1 MSSVTPNDPPHLHNL
16 LSKFG
21 VERLGE
27 GDVGAGAN
35 LLAAMACSLA
45 NVQRPGSGLVNGDGE
60 TLAVGTSLLVSGAL
74 SVSLISEKVLAGL
87 ATRQNNLVSHLT
99 QKTESDEVEAKKSRL
114 SMSVSPADFM
124 ADMQASMLDTLHQPF
139 SGIGSAGSAGS
150 WSQLVETPPLP
161 TFDDLSAN
169 PMLFVTGYTPASLT
183 QQLERCHLGRPLVH
197 VGVGSAADFSRFEG
211 ACPTIMDGRVTKGA
225 SMENIRGTVV
235 VTDSSGAL
243 DEAIKGHLPQAQ
255 WVSRLLWLVD
265 SGPEPGEPGDCQT
278 PIPLDLL
285 GLRYE
290 AAMTTAWGQR
300 LNNQTTAP
308 VMIRSD
314 FSKWQARW
322 MAFLKAREPEC
333 PGISGTA
340 RNLYATLDF
349 GLNQLVNAG
358 KTADGFKWYSDE
370 VEALARFLVQRMIN
384 ARSAMLFS
392 VRDEWLRQK
401 MEQILIKLED
411 GPVELRDLVRKF
423 HRLTTAQ
430 CLEPLHILKG
440 RGRVMCIDNKWQLA
454 QSACIDVAPLQ
465 LTNVA

>member
-1 MSSVTPNDPPHLHNL
+1 MLSETTNDPPHLHNL
-16 LSKFG
+16 LAKFG

-45 NVQRPGSGLVNGDGE
+45 NFERPGSGLVNIDGDTIG
-60 TLAVGTSLLVSGAL
+60 VGASFLVSGAR

-87 ATRQNNLVSHLT
+87 ATRQNNLVAHLC
-99 QKTESDEVEAKKSRL
+99 KKAESDEEEAKKSKWP
-114 SMSVSPADFM
+114 MIHSPVDFM
-124 ADMQASMLDTLHQPF
+124 ADVQATMLDTLYQPF
-139 SGIGSAGSAGS
+139 SGIGPEGSAGS
-150 WSQLVETPPLP
+150 WSRLVETPSLP
-161 TFDDLSAN
+161 TFDDLAAN
-169 PMLFVTGYTPASLT
+169 PMLFVTGCTPASLT
-183 QQLERCHLGRPLVH
+183 QQLERCHLGRPFVH
-197 VGVGSAADFSRFEG
+197 VGVGRAADFSSFEQ

-225 SMENIRGTVV
+225 TMESIRGTVV
-235 VTDSSGAL
+235 VTDPAAAL
-243 DEAIKGHLPQAQ
+243 DEVIKGHLPQAQ

-265 SGPEPGEPGDCQT
+265 SGPVPDEPADCQ
-278 PIPLDLL
+278 PLIPLDHLA
-285 GLRYE
+285 LRYE
-290 AAMTTAWGQR
+290 AAMKTAWGKR

-308 VMIRSD
+308 VMIRSE
-314 FSKWQARW
+314 FSKCQARW
-322 MAFLKAREPEC
+322 MAFLKSREPEC

-349 GLNQLVNAG
+349 GLNLLVN
-358 KTADGFKWYSDE
+358 TAQTTDGFEWFAEE

-392 VRDEWLRQK
+392 VRDEWMRQK
-401 MEQILIKLED
+401 MEQILIKLAD

-430 CLEPLHILKG
+430 CLEPLHILEG
-440 RGRVMCIDNKWQLA
+440 RGRVVCIGNKWQLA